1 MPKAIC
7 STQITKAPLP
17 IQPYKCKL
25 LLMNCQKKE
34 ECLRQVTIVF
44 LFWGQAAMNNGAF
57 LLSFQIMP
65 AFLKCFL
72 NIPLAR

>member
-1 MPKAIC
+1 MSDELPK
-7 STQITKAPLP
+7 
-17 IQPYKCKL
+17 
-25 LLMNCQKKE
+25 KKE

-44 LFWGQAAMNNGAF
+44 LFWGQAAIHNGAF